1 MIGEIKSRML
11 KVWKIKSRNAISG
24 LHPRAG
30 ADPDFKF
37 DFGKALL

>member
-1 MIGEIKSRML
+1 MDTVCFSVPEKLNILNEISTFQ
-11 KVWKIKSRNAISG
+11 IF
-24 LHPRAG
+24 PG